1 MNSPEFPIVR
11 RSSLIVLLLLMTAY
25 SYAQL
30 SGGGEANPSLHTNQ
44 QALQRWQNMRFG
56 MFIHWGPVSL
66 RGTEIGWS
74 RGTKVPKHDYDSLYK
89 EFNPVLFNAAEWVRI
104 AKEAGMKYMVLVTKH
119 HDGFCL
125 WPSAYT
131 DYDISATPY
140 GKDIMQ
146 QLADECNKQGIL
158 FGTYYSILDW
168 WNSLYPG
175 NHGEPPKDN
184 TKTDMIRYTRY
195 LYHQVDE
202 LVNRYHTNILWFDGQ
217 WEKPWT
223 HEAGMKLYTHLRE
236 LKDNLL
242 INNRV
247 DKGGNGE
254 KGKSGKYAGDFL
266 TPEQKIGT
274 FDLVNPWE
282 SCITIARQWAWK
294 PNDNV
299 KSTKEIIH
307 TLARTAGGNGNLLLN
322 VSPML
327 DGRIERRQQKRL
339 KETGDWLKKYG
350 ESIYGTL
357 GGPYMPGDH
366 MTSTRKNN
374 RIYLHLLE
382 SPGRQLVLPSPGK
395 AKVKEVRFLQGGALN
410 YSRKKGDLVI
420 ELPETLPDPLDN
432 VIVLELN
439 KPAEDI
445 APIQM
450 GKN

>member
-1 MNSPEFPIVR
+1 MKSPSFSIVR
-11 RSSLIVLLLLMTAY
+11 RSSLIIFLLLLSAF

-30 SGGGEANPSLHTNQ
+30 SGGGEANPSLHTNR

-74 RGTKVPKHDYDSLYK
+74 RGTQVPKHDYDSLYK
-89 EFNPVLFNAAEWVRI
+89 EFDPVLFNAAEWVRI

-140 GKDIMQ
+140 GKDIVQ
-146 QLADECNKQGIL
+146 QLADACNKQGIL

-168 WNSLYPG
+168 WNPLYPG
-175 NHGEPPKDN
+175 NHGNPPKDS
-184 TKTDMIRYTRY
+184 TKTDRVGYTRY

-202 LVNRYHTNILWFDGQ
+202 LVNRYHTQILWFDGQ

-223 HEAGMKLYTHLRE
+223 HEAGMKLYAHLRG
-236 LKDNLL
+236 LKDDLL

-247 DKGGNGE
+247 DKGPVQGTKNTGI
-254 KGKSGKYAGDFL
+254 YAGDFL

-294 PNDNV
+294 PNDKV

-327 DGRIERRQQKRL
+327 DGRIELRQQKRL
-339 KETGDWLKKYG
+339 KEAGSWLKKYG

-366 MTSTRKNN
+366 MTSTRKAH

-395 AKVKEVRFLQGGALN
+395 ATVKEVRLLYGEPLH
-410 YSRKKGDLVI
+410 YTRKKGSLVI
-420 ELPETLPDPLDN
+420 ELPETLPDPWDN

-439 KPAEDI
+439 KPAKDI
-445 APIQM
+445 SPIHV
-450 GKN
+450 KN